1 MLTTPARAAL
11 RTPDSSDE
19 LRPSDAQ
26 PAGVYTDEPADA
38 SAAAAGSE
46 LLSVTDLC
54 AAPSASST
62 TSAALQDPL
71 SGPRSG
77 SNPHKRDHASASAHD
92 SDSSALTGTNYIP
105 YTGRIPQVGSVP
117 GYNPPVSSDRASVQG
132 PLLLTGPGP
141 VDALDDSRPPEA
153 AVPPLRD
160 EVSFGGHLGD
170 TRMSG
175 ALSCSDR
182 ARPEAVSIP
191 PGTSVDPSADASG
204 DAHGALAAVRVL
216 SRHDAPIL
224 PEAVAA
230 HPSGTSYCPGRVA
243 SRESASFPAG
253 TVKGDRDHAAPDA
266 CASSLAFSTSRSCD
280 VPEGYNQAPVSDGP
294 SVALPPSRSSV
305 TGADLPPSRLPPD
318 RQALD
323 APGSVPAPSSAPP
336 SRRSL
341 EHDLSAAAPAPDRSE
356 FSSRVALS
364 SSLDEGEKA
373 AMLDEVDHH
382 RHLSTEAMAKCR
394 KLSLENAAL
403 SEQLRLASAR
413 PVVTSDAP
421 SFAPC
426 RTSTSS
432 RHRPGRA
439 GAELGGQLLDLEE
452 SRKSRRASAGPY
464 ATSSSRARLP
474 SSPGPRR
481 SSPPYRRPDSPPRPS
496 PSRNPPSNSGGGPD
510 SDDDPPLPGAG
521 ALALVPRRPP
531 SDPPPP
537 ADDTLVFSASS
548 PALSVQPVWY
558 CTVHSSA
565 GRAMTDAPAA
575 WANALAISPRTPA
588 MLKARHAQQPEI
600 EGVTNLFALM
610 ARSPGMVASTYPRLL
625 QRLVDH
631 YVSFSF
637 LNGFDVG
644 TPALNAE
651 AFRFFADAC
660 SATSCPSRVA
670 TCFLE
675 CCSSY
680 SSSLDAVPS
689 GSPSHSEYLIRYCLS
704 SIILELSPPFTAM
717 LEITFN
723 NASKLVEGESLL
735 EYMEKVR
742 KAASESSMS
751 DAMVRSKVVSVVQEA
766 SSHLRANA
774 PVVNEASNRIS
785 EMMATGQSIPAFLSS
800 IHAVAGIGGVLG
812 QPLIRPATSTTSLVS
827 PVGGFIAAAPAPPV
841 TPVSAAPP
849 PGPAFYSPSGAVGAA
864 PPTTPPG
871 TALYTPP
878 GAPGAVRDAR
888 LPRQCWDLD
897 TILPMLDPNYP
908 LPEFRGARTCYFCEV
923 LKGKTLIPWT
933 PDTPRPS
940 PESNQKFGHD
950 PWHCPEV
957 GRELKRLQANGDTRF
972 TDALVNGVVGKPATR
987 NDFPTRERA

>member
-1 MLTTPARAAL
+1 MFTPPARTTL
-11 RTPDSSDE
+11 RTPDSSE
-19 LRPSDAQ
+19 EGRCSDAQ
-26 PAGVYTDEPADA
+26 PAGACAEEPADA
-38 SAAAAGSE
+38 SAAAPARA
-46 LLSVTDLC
+46 LLSVSNCC

-62 TSAALQDPL
+62 TSAALQNPL
-71 SGPRSG
+71 PGPRSG
-77 SNPHKRDHASASAHD
+77 SNAHELDHASASAHD
-92 SDSSALTGTNYIP
+92 SDPFALTGTNYIP
-105 YTGRIPQVGSVP
+105 YSGRIPQVGSVP

-141 VDALDDSRPPEA
+141 ADALDDPRPPEA
-153 AVPPLRD
+153 AVPPLRGD
-160 EVSFGGHLGD
+160 ASFDGHLSD
-170 TRMSG
+170 TCVTG
-175 ALSCSDR
+175 ALSCPVR
-182 ARPEAVSIP
+182 AQPGAVSIP
-191 PGTSVDPSADASG
+191 SGTSADPSDDASG
-204 DAHGALAAVRVL
+204 DAHGAPAAVRVL
-216 SRHDAPIL
+216 SRHGAPIVT
-224 PEAVAA
+224 EAVAT
-230 HPSGTSYCPGRVA
+230 HPSGTSYCPGRA
-243 SRESASFPAG
+243 TLRESASFPAG
-253 TVKGDRDHAAPDA
+253 TVRGDHDHAAPDA
-266 CASSLAFSTSRSCD
+266 HASTNLGFSTSRDCD
-280 VPEGYNQAPVSDGP
+280 VSEGYDRAPFSDGP
-294 SVALPPSRSSV
+294 FVALPPSRSAA
-305 TGADLPPSRLPPD
+305 TGADLPPSRPPPD

-323 APGSVPAPSSAPP
+323 VLESVPASSSAPP

-341 EHDLSAAAPAPDRSE
+341 ERDLSAAAPAPDRPE
-356 FSSRVALS
+356 FSSRVALP
-364 SSLDEGEKA
+364 SSLDEDEKA
-373 AMLDEVDHH
+373 AMLDEVDYH
-382 RHLSTEAMAKCR
+382 RHLSTEASAKCR

-413 PVVTSDAP
+413 SVMTSDVSNLGP
-421 SFAPC
+421 F

-452 SRKSRRASAGPY
+452 SRKSRRASVGLH

-481 SSPPYRRPDSPPRPS
+481 SSPPYRRSDSPPRPS
-496 PSRNPPSNSGGGPD
+496 SSRGPPFSSGGGPG
-510 SDDDPPLPGAG
+510 SDDDPPPPGAG

-537 ADDTLVFSASS
+537 AGGVLVSAAPS
-548 PALSVQPVWY
+548 PALGVQPVWY

-565 GRAMTDAPAA
+565 GRAMTDAPSA
-575 WANALAISPRTPA
+575 WPDALAISPRTPA

-610 ARSPGMVASTYPRLL
+610 ARSPGMVASTHPRLL

-644 TPALNAE
+644 ASALNAE
-651 AFRFFADAC
+651 LFRFFSDAC

-689 GSPSHSEYLIRYCLS
+689 GSPSYSEYLIRHCLS

-766 SSHLRANA
+766 SSHPRANA
-774 PVVNEASNRIS
+774 PVVNESSNRIS
-785 EMMATGQSIPAFLSS
+785 DMMATGQSIPAFLSS

-827 PVGGFIAAAPAPPV
+827 PVGGFIAAAPAPSV
-841 TPVSAAPP
+841 TPASAAPP
-849 PGPAFYSPSGAVGAA
+849 PGPAFYSPPGVAGAA
-864 PPTTPPG
+864 PLAPPPG

-878 GAPGAVRDAR
+878 GAPGASRNAFT
-888 LPRQCWDLD
+888 PRQCWDLD
-897 TILPMLDPNYP
+897 IILPMLDPNYP

-933 PDTPRPS
+933 PDTPRPT

-957 GRELKRLQANGDTRF
+957 GRELKRLQANGDARF

-987 NDFPTRERA
+987 NDFPRERA